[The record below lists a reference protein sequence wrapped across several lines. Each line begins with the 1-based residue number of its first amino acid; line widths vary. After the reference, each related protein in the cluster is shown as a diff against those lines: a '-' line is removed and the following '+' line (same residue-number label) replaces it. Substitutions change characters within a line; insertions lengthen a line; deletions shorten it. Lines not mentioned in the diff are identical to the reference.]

1 MTNLSNRLASQTSL
15 FQLHSFL
22 LFALITVKCFGGTD
36 KPNIIL
42 CMADDHGW
50 ADVGFHGH
58 PTVRTPHLDTMAANG
73 IQFDRWYAAAPVC
86 SPTRGSCLTGR
97 HPYRY
102 GIYTANAGHMKAE
115 ELTLAEVLKEQ
126 GYATGH
132 FGKWH
137 LGTLTKTVKDA
148 NRGGT
153 EKGKAHYSPP
163 WDNGFDTCFSTESK
177 VPTLDPMQNPDPVSR
192 EAKKGVS
199 TGGFYGTAYWTEAG
213 ERVPDSALK
222 GDDSKLI
229 MDRATQFI
237 EEAVKKDRPFFA
249 VIWFHAPHTPVVAD
263 LANQNLYPN
272 HPHGLYGKHYH
283 GCISALDD
291 QIGRLRSQLSSHG
304 ISDNTMLWY
313 TSDNGPESNAS
324 NGAGSAGQ
332 FRGRKR
338 SLYEGG
344 VRVPAILVWPE
355 RIQSPSINEI
365 PCVTSDYFPT
375 ILDAL
380 GIELPERPFDGVS
393 LMPVIRGELWTRNE
407 PICFQSKNVATIQM
421 ERYKLVST
429 GSNKDKLTNASI
441 ELFDLTVDPGET
453 QNLALSYPGQVIA
466 LREQLAQW
474 IASCE
479 RSDKGSD
486 Y

>member
-1 MTNLSNRLASQTSL
+1 MKSVRQIASQWGPLRTGL
-15 FQLHSFL
+15 VL
-22 LFALITVKCFGGTD
+22 LFALLIVSRLSAAD
-36 KPNIIL
+36 RPNIIL
-42 CMADDHGW
+42 CMSDDHGW
-50 ADVGFHGH
+50 EDVGFHGH
-58 PTVRTPHLDTMAANG
+58 PFVRTPHLDNMAAEG

-102 GIYTANAGHMKAE
+102 GIYTANAGHMKNE
-115 ELTLAEVLKEQ
+115 EITLAEILKEQ
-126 GYATGH
+126 GYTTGH

-153 EKGKAHYSPP
+153 EKGLAHYSPP
-163 WDNGFDTCFSTESK
+163 WENGFDTCFSTESK
-177 VPTLDPMQNPDPVSR
+177 VPTLDPMRNPDPISR

-199 TGGFYGTAYWTEAG
+199 IGGSYGTAYWTNPG
-213 ERVPDSALK
+213 ERVPDNALK

-229 MDRATQFI
+229 MDRASLFI
-237 EEAVKKDRPFFA
+237 DRAVKSDTPFFA

-263 LANQNLYPN
+263 LAHQNLYRD

-283 GCISALDD
+283 GSISALDD
-291 QIGRLRSQLSSHG
+291 QIGRLRSQLSTHG
-304 ISDNTMLWY
+304 ISDDTMLWY
-313 TSDNGPESNAS
+313 SSDNGPESNAS
-324 NGAGSAGQ
+324 KGAGSAGR

-344 VRVPAILVWPE
+344 VRVPGILVWP
-355 RIQSPSINEI
+355 RQIQSPSINEI

-380 GIELPERPFDGVS
+380 GIELPNRPFDGVS
-393 LMPVIRGELWTRNE
+393 LMPLIRGKSWARNE
-407 PICFQSKNVATIQM
+407 PICFQSKNVATIQTK
-421 ERYKLVST
+421 RFKLVST
-429 GSNKDKLTNASI
+429 GTKEDKVKNASV
-441 ELFDLTVDPGET
+441 ELFDLLVDPAES
-453 QNLALSYPGQVIA
+453 NNIA
-466 LREQLAQW
+466 LDYPSEVISLQTQLAAW
-474 IASCE
+474 IASCQQSE
-479 RSDKGSD
+479 EGND